1 MSYAS
6 LPDTNLCLAAT
17 FHVWP
22 AMLGDSLSIVKEITP
37 RAPRASRVVGGGFNI
52 FFIKN
57 TDRNEMRGYI

>member
-37 RAPRASRVVGGGFNI
+37 RAPVPIGKALRRENDNAL
-52 FFIKN
+52 
-57 TDRNEMRGYI
+57 

>member
-1 MSYAS
+1 
-6 LPDTNLCLAAT
+6 
-17 FHVWP
+17 
-22 AMLGDSLSIVKEITP
+22 MLGDSLSIVKEITP